1 MLVIAHRGASGHAPE
16 NTLAAFRRAVSLGAT
31 FIETDL
37 QLSRDTRFV
46 AIHDDTVDRT
56 TNGQGKVHDLTLNEL
71 RRLDAGSWFGS
82 EFTGERIP
90 TLEDILEFSKKHD
103 VVFYLELKP
112 TGSWGGE
119 HALIGALRSSG
130 EIARTI
136 VISFDSAILEALRK
150 IEPTLMTGLLFE
162 GQMENPIQRAVEIG
176 ARQLAVRGDL
186 VTPTLLAEARKHDL
200 QVVCWTVN
208 QPAHMRLLI
217 EAGVAGIMSDY
228 PDRLVAAQIQSNPI
242 IALSSPCRGGALLSS
257 DVYKRIRD
265 RLRVRGQ
272 LRKLRQI
279 QLFRPRVR
287 PHPAPLQCSAHF
299 VRLCQTTFK
308 LFTNV
313 FRFCAK
319 QTFTNS
325 RNSSL
330 SMSPSFAVCPGNR
343 SVTSA
348 DATSGGGSNA
358 SRGIS
363 STSSGREYNCVA
375 TDKYP

>member
-1 MLVIAHRGASGHAPE
+1 VGSRALSIDNRFGRKSIAERNGPQTVLVIAHRGASGHAPE

-56 TNGQGKVHDLTLNEL
+56 TNGHGKVHDLTLNEL

-82 EFTGERIP
+82 EFSGERIP
-90 TLEDILEFSKKHD
+90 TLEDILEFCKKHD

-119 HALIGALRSSG
+119 HALVGALRSSG

-136 VISFDSAILEALRK
+136 VISFESAILEALRK
-150 IEPTLMTGLLFE
+150 IEPTLMTGLLFD
-162 GQMENPIQRAVEIG
+162 GQIENPIQRAVEIG

-186 VTPTLLAEARKHDL
+186 VTPALLTEARKQDL

-228 PDRLVAAQIQSNPI
+228 PDRLVAAQP
-242 IALSSPCRGGALLSS
+242 
-257 DVYKRIRD
+257 K
-265 RLRVRGQ
+265 
-272 LRKLRQI
+272 
-279 QLFRPRVR
+279 
-287 PHPAPLQCSAHF
+287 
-299 VRLCQTTFK
+299 
-308 LFTNV
+308 
-313 FRFCAK
+313 
-319 QTFTNS
+319 
-325 RNSSL
+325 
-330 SMSPSFAVCPGNR
+330 
-343 SVTSA
+343 
-348 DATSGGGSNA
+348 
-358 SRGIS
+358 
-363 STSSGREYNCVA
+363 
-375 TDKYP
+375 